1 MKHKTTILAALAGC
15 ILLPS
20 SLSAYEPAG
29 DGLITRWGKEVT
41 PENAWRSYPRPR
53 LERSQWLNLNGI
65 WNCSVTPSSA
75 DITDAA
81 FDREILVPFCI
92 ESSLS
97 GIAEA
102 FTPDDRLWY
111 KREFTLDPAWKGRNI
126 ILHFGAVDYQ
136 CEVFVD
142 GKSVGTHTG
151 GNNAFSFD
159 ITKALKGKGP
169 HTLVVS
175 VTDPTDTTPATRGKQ
190 KLKPNGIWYTP
201 VSGIWKT
208 VWIEPVG
215 SAYIENVMPQADVDS
230 RTVTFSFSAK
240 GLKGGESVKVVVKD
254 GTAEIASAEGLVSE
268 SLTIAVPDACLW
280 TSSSPKLYGVEISLM
295 SKGREVDYAESYFAM
310 REVSKMKDGMGYE
323 RFALNG
329 TPLFQF
335 GPLDQGWWPD
345 GLLTPPSE
353 EAMLWDMVQLKNMGF
368 NTLRKHIKVEPE
380 LYYYYADSLGLMV
393 WQDMPSGFDSS
404 KASEQHVSA
413 ASTHDWDAPQE
424 VVDQWKYEYA
434 EMVSQLSFYP
444 CITTWVVFNE
454 GWGQHNT
461 AQMTEYALSMANGRL
476 VNSVSGWA
484 DRNVGDYYDIH
495 NYPSTAMIPAEET
508 SGRISALGE
517 FGGLSLP
524 VSGHMLY
531 EGKGWGYRSTSR
543 DMDLMAD
550 YSRLV
555 YDLELLVPQGLSAAI
570 YTQTTDVEKEVNG
583 LITYDREVIKL
594 PEEVLSFMHGRLY
607 NLAPVKADVLVP
619 VLRNGK
625 VIDIPVKDS
634 AESEAEFSVDK
645 AYGHLSLLLNTSGHV
660 KVWINGKE
668 VHSAPE
674 RRTKTYNQY
683 NLSHFTGYLRPGKN
697 MIKVSVDNNTAK
709 DTILDFGLKAF

>member
-1 MKHKTTILAALAGC
+1 MKRTLIPITVIAT
-15 ILLPS
+15 LLFACPP
-20 SLSAYEPAG
+20 LGAYEPAG
-29 DGLITRWGKEVT
+29 DGMMSRWGKEVT
-41 PENAWRSYPRPR
+41 PENVWQSYPRPR
-53 LERSQWLNLNGI
+53 LERADWLNLNGI
-65 WNCSVTPSSA
+65 WNCSVTPASA
-75 DITDAA
+75 GISDAA

-102 FTPDDRLWY
+102 FAPDRKLWY
-111 KREFTLDPAWKGRNI
+111 KREFTVDPAWKGKNI

-142 GKSVGTHTG
+142 DKSVGTHTG

-159 ITKALKGKGP
+159 ITRALKGRGP

-190 KLKPNGIWYTP
+190 KLNPGGIWYTP

-208 VWIEPVG
+208 VWLEPVG
-215 SAYIENVMPQADVDS
+215 SAYMENIYPRADVDKG
-230 RTVTFSFSAK
+230 TVTFVFTAK
-240 GLKGGESVKVVVKD
+240 GLKGGETVKVTVKD
-254 GTAEIASAEGLVSE
+254 GGKEIAFAEGPAAGSLEVS
-268 SLTIAVPDACLW
+268 VPDAQLW
-280 TSSSPKLYGVEISLM
+280 SPSSPKLYDVELSLV
-295 SKGREVDYAESYFAM
+295 SKGKVIDRADSYFAM
-310 REVSKMKDGMGYE
+310 REVSKVKDEMGYE

-329 TPLFQF
+329 EPLFQY

-404 KASEQHVSA
+404 KASEQHVA
-413 ASTHDWDAPQE
+413 AFSKHDWDAPQE
-424 VVDQWKYEYA
+424 VVDQWKYEYE
-434 EMVSQLSFYP
+434 EMVSQLAFYP
-444 CITTWVVFNE
+444 CITAWVVFNE

-461 AQMTEYALSMANGRL
+461 VQMTEFARSMDHGRL

-484 DRNVGDYYDIH
+484 DRNTGDYYDIH
-495 NYPSTAMIPAEET
+495 NYPSTAMIPADGT

-531 EGKGWGYRSTSR
+531 EGKGWGYRKTNR

-550 YSRLV
+550 YTTLV
-555 YDLELLVPQGLSAAI
+555 YDLETLVAQGLSAAI

-583 LITYDREVIKL
+583 LITYDREVVKL
-594 PEEVLSFMHGRLY
+594 PEDVLSFMHDRLY
-607 NLAPVKADVLVP
+607 RIRPEKADILVP
-619 VLRNGK
+619 VLRNGS
-625 VIDIPVKDS
+625 VQEVPARTS
-634 AESEAEFSVDK
+634 AVSRAEFTVDRE
-645 AYGHLSLLLNTSGHV
+645 YGHLSLLLNTSGHV
-660 KVWINGKE
+660 KVLINGIP
-668 VHSAPE
+668 VHTQQE
-674 RRTKTYNQY
+674 RKTRTCNQY
-683 NLSHFTGYLRPGKN
+683 NLSHLTGCLRPGKN
-697 MIKVSVDNNTAK
+697 IIEVFVYNIADKDSV
-709 DTILDFGLKAF
+709 LDFGLNAY

>member
-1 MKHKTTILAALAGC
+1 MKYKTTIFAAIFDC
-15 ILLPS
+15 ILLPL

-29 DGLITRWGKEVT
+29 DGMMTRWGKEVT
-41 PENAWRSYPRPR
+41 PENVWQRYPRPR
-53 LERSQWLNLNGI
+53 LERADWQNLNGI
-65 WNCSVTPSSA
+65 WHCSVTPA
-75 DITDAA
+75 EAGIAEAA

-97 GIAEA
+97 GIGEP
-102 FTPDDRLWY
+102 FTPDQRLWY
-111 KREFTLDPAWKGRNI
+111 KREFTLDPSWKGKNI

-159 ITKALKGKGP
+159 ITHALKGKGP

-190 KLKPNGIWYTP
+190 KLKPDGIWYTP

-208 VWIEPVG
+208 VWLEPVG
-215 SAYIENVMPQADVDS
+215 SAYIENVYPQADVDKG
-230 RTVTFSFSAK
+230 TVTFSLTAN
-240 GLKGGESVKVVVKD
+240 GLKGNEIVKVSVRDD
-254 GTAEIASAEGLVSE
+254 GKEIAVAEGPATAPLE
-268 SLTIAVPDACLW
+268 IAVPDAQLW
-280 TSSSPKLYGVEISLM
+280 SPSSPKLYYVELSLV
-295 SKGREVDYAESYFAM
+295 SKGKVIDCADSYFAM
-310 REVSKMKDGMGYE
+310 REVSRVKDEMGYE

-329 TPLFQF
+329 KPLFQY

-353 EAMLWDMVQLKNMGF
+353 EAMLWDMIQLKNMAF

-404 KASEQHVSA
+404 KASEQHVA
-413 ASTHDWDAPQE
+413 ASSRHDWDAPKE
-424 VVDQWKYEYA
+424 VVDQWKYEYQ
-434 EMVSQLSFYP
+434 EMVSQLAFYP

-461 AQMTEYALSMANGRL
+461 VQMTEFARTMAHGRL

-484 DRNVGDYYDIH
+484 DRNTGDYYDIH
-495 NYPSTAMIPAEET
+495 NYPSTAMIPLDET

-517 FGGLSLP
+517 FGGLALP

-531 EGKGWGYRSTSR
+531 DGKGWGYRNTSR
-543 DMDLMAD
+543 DIDLMAD
-550 YSRLV
+550 YTTLV
-555 YDLELLVPQGLSAAI
+555 YDLETLVAQGLSAAV

-594 PEEVLSFMHGRLY
+594 PEDVLSFMHDRLY
-607 NLAPVKADVLVP
+607 RIRPVKADILVP
-619 VLRNGK
+619 VLRNGGVQEVPAK
-625 VIDIPVKDS
+625 TS
-634 AESEAEFSVDK
+634 AVSKAEFTVDK
-645 AYGHLSLLLNTSGHV
+645 EYRHLSLLLNTSGHV
-660 KVWINGKE
+660 KVLINGIP
-668 VHSAPE
+668 VHDQQE
-674 RRTKTYNQY
+674 RKTRTYNQY
-683 NLSHFTGYLRPGKN
+683 NLSHLTDCLRPGKN
-697 MIKVSVDNNTAK
+697 IIEVFVDNAAEK
-709 DTILDFGLKAF
+709 DSVLDFGLKAF